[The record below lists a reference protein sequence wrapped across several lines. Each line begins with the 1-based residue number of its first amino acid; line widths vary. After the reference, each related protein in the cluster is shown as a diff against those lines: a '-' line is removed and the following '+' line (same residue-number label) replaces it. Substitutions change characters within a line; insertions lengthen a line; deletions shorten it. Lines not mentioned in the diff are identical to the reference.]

1 MFKSGEYV
9 LYNCTVCLIKEIVT
23 IHDQNYFVLNPVEDT
38 SLVIKLPVSNAD
50 NLLKKIMSKDE
61 ALALIKKIPLIKVIE
76 NQDHSLENEYKKL
89 MNSGNREDLVKIIK
103 TTYLR
108 NQFRKDN
115 GKKMGEKDSNYFNLA
130 EKALYDEI
138 ALSLH
143 KSFGETKD
151 FIINSIRATI

>member
-9 LYNCTVCLIKEIVT
+9 LYNYTVCLIKEIVS
-23 IHDQNYFVLNPVEDT
+23 IHDRDYFVLCPLEDE
-38 SLVIKLPVSNAD
+38 SLVIKLPVNNA
-50 NLLKKIMSKDE
+50 NNILKKIMSKED
-61 ALALIKKIPLIKVIE
+61 ALKLIENIPNIKVIE
-76 NQDHSLENEYKKL
+76 NQDRSLENEYKKL

-115 GKKMGEKDSNYFNLA
+115 GKKIGEKDSNYFNLA

-138 ALSLH
+138 ALSLN
-143 KSFGETKD
+143 KNFNDTKE
-151 FIINSIRATI
+151 FIINSIRASL